1 MKHVEKKH
9 GFSNRKE
16 IAELCMLVESLDHI
30 SLMLLVNN
38 AEVLLAKERLEKEH
52 SAWKQGGLVSNSDT
66 AKDKM
71 KEQKR
76 KE

>member
-1 MKHVEKKH
+1 MKHEEKKH
-9 GFSNRKE
+9 DFSNRKE

-52 SAWKQGGLVSNSDT
+52 SA
-66 AKDKM
+66 
-71 KEQKR
+71 
-76 KE
+76 